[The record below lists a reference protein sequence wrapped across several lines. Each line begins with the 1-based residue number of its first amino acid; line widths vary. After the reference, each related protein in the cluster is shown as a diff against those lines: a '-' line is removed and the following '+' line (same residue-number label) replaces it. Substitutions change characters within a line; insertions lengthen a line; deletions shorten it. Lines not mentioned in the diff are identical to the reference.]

1 MDKPVISDNSISIP
15 ASLKYLTDVDEF
27 VEGFL
32 RRSGAEESAIAD
44 IAISV
49 SELINNAV
57 AHGST
62 SSPDQPIVVTINRT
76 DGLIK
81 IGVSDPGGG
90 FDPDSIDDPLAD
102 ENLLKEAGRGI
113 FIVRSLMDSVDIET
127 SERGTTVIITKQL

>member
-32 RRSGAEESAIAD
+32 RRHGAEESAIAD

-57 AHGST
+57 AHGSA
-62 SSPDQPIVVTINRT
+62 SLPEQPIVVTIDRT

-81 IGVSDPGGG
+81 IGVSDPGSG

-113 FIVRSLMDSVDIET
+113 FIVRSLMDSVVIET
-127 SERGTTVIITKQL
+127 SGRGTTVIITKQL

>member
-15 ASLKYLTDVDEF
+15 ANLKYLTDVDEF
-27 VEGFL
+27 VEDFL

-57 AHGST
+57 AHGSV
-62 SSPDQPIVVTINRT
+62 SSPDQPIVVTIDRT

-81 IGVSDPGGG
+81 IGVSDPGSG
-90 FDPDSIDDPLAD
+90 FDPDAIDDPLAD

-127 SERGTTVIITKQL
+127 SGRGTTVIITKQL